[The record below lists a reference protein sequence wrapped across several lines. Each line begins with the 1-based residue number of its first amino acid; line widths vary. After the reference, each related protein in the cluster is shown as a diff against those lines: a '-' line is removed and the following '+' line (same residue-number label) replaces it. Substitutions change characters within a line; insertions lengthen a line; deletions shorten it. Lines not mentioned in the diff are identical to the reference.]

1 VVEEGL
7 PTAGKHRPR
16 VTVAIPSYN
25 GRHLLETAL
34 PSLAAQ
40 SFRDFAVLVV
50 DDASSDGTAD
60 WLGDRWPEVR
70 LLALGENV
78 GVTAALNACV
88 GESDTELVMLLNN
101 DVELEPG
108 CLGALVRALDLHPG
122 AGSAAPKLL
131 DFHDREVL
139 DGAGDVL
146 TWAGSP
152 ARRGHGERDRGQ
164 YDAPGEIL
172 GACGGAALYRRA
184 AFSRVGLF
192 DSQFFTY
199 YEDSDWS
206 LRAQLADLSCRY
218 VPEAIVYHMGSATLG
233 RESDFTRYHLWRNG
247 IWLIAKDLP
256 ARSLLRHLHQLLYGQ
271 LWNLGLAVRSQRL
284 GLWASAWRDALRG
297 LPGMLQKRRRV
308 QAKRRISVR
317 ELERRIAGPS

>member
-1 VVEEGL
+1 MTVACVEAL
-7 PTAGKHRPR
+7 AGDKDMR
-16 VTVAIPSYN
+16 VTVVDN
-25 GRHLLETAL
+25 GSQDRTYETL
-34 PSLAAQ
+34 
-40 SFRDFAVLVV
+40 
-50 DDASSDGTAD
+50 
-60 WLGDRWPEVR
+60 
-70 LLALGENV
+70 
-78 GVTAALNACV
+78 
-88 GESDTELVMLLNN
+88 
-101 DVELEPG
+101 
-108 CLGALVRALDLHPG
+108 
-122 AGSAAPKLL
+122 
-131 DFHDREVL
+131 RE
-139 DGAGDVL
+139 
-146 TWAGSP
+146 
-152 ARRGHGERDRGQ
+152 RFGERDRGQ

-192 DSQFFTY
+192 DSRFFTY

-256 ARSLLRHLHQLLYGQ
+256 ARSLLRHLPQLLYGQ
-271 LWNLGLAVRSQRL
+271 LWNLGLAVRSRRL

-297 LPGMLQKRRRV
+297 LPGMLQKRGRV